1 MSLENKIDLKLTEAL
16 KNKEKNIFPTLR
28 LIISAIKDLKILK
41 KVREGY
47 LKDNEVIGILKKM
60 IKQRNDSC
68 EAYKK
73 AGRDDLLNNEK
84 KEIEI
89 INEFLPTQLNENE
102 TAKLCEDI
110 VKDTNANS
118 MKDMGKVMGILKT
131 KHGDILDFSVVNR
144 ILKTLLNK

>member
-1 MSLENKIDLKLTEAL
+1 MSLENKIDLKLTEEL

-28 LIISAIKDLKILK
+28 LIISAIKDLKISK

-110 VKDTNANS
+110 VKNTNSNS
-118 MKDMGKVMGILKT
+118 MKDMGKVMGALKT